1 MKMTLAAVGLLSLV
15 VALPAFGETYRYTYP
30 VACSDLWPAVK
41 DVLSDPANY
50 QVKSSDDK
58 KFTASYKVNHSI
70 HVTITETVLQ
80 RTNKVTLVTQGTGCE
95 MQVVSN
101 YSGVEHDDRGDFKK
115 RVDDSLAKLQTPKRS
130 DSSTPAAPPA
140 DSAPPAAAPAG
151 PGTPAAP
158 PTDSAPPAA
167 PPK

>member
-1 MKMTLAAVGLLSLV
+1 MKTSLAVVGLLSLV

-41 DVLSDPANY
+41 DALSDPANY

-80 RTNKVTLVTQGTGCE
+80 RTNKVTLVTEGTGCQ

-115 RVDDSLAKLQTPKRS
+115 RVDASLAKLQTPKPP
-130 DSSTPAAPPA
+130 DTAA
-140 DSAPPAAAPAG
+140 
-151 PGTPAAP
+151 PAAP
-158 PTDSAPPAA
+158 PTGPAAPAAAPTAPAPPAAPPTEPAPPAA

>member
-1 MKMTLAAVGLLSLV
+1 MKTRLAVLGLLSFFLAV
-15 VALPAFGETYRYTYP
+15 PMFGETYKSSYT

-41 DVLSDPANY
+41 DALSNPANY
-50 QVKSSDDK
+50 KVVSNDDTK
-58 KFTASYKVNHSI
+58 MTASYKVKHAV

-101 YSGVEHDDRGDFKK
+101 YSGVEHNDEGDFKK
-115 RVDDSLAKLQTPKRS
+115 RVDDSLAKLQTPK
-130 DSSTPAAPPA
+130 PAE
-140 DSAPPAAAPAG
+140 SAA
-151 PGTPAAP
+151 
-158 PTDSAPPAA
+158 PAA